1 MDRCSRLDLDKLESI
16 PASTSPRMRWDDP
29 AVAAAFKASFP
40 EFNHIEV
47 PESYSNN
54 CSIEIVQDDKVD
66 PDFKSEY

>member
-1 MDRCSRLDLDKLESI
+1 
-16 PASTSPRMRWDDP
+16 MRWDDP